1 MGAETLAERYAR
13 LAGEDVR
20 HRRVDVALRSL
31 DIAVSGFFLAL
42 FVPLAVVIAL
52 AIRLELG
59 QPGAVSRRRGSGAT
73 AKCSR

>member
-20 HRRVDVALRSL
+20 HRRVDVALRTL
-31 DIAVSGFFLAL
+31 DIAISGFFLAL

-52 AIRLELG
+52 AIRL
-59 QPGAVSRRRGSGAT
+59 GSG
-73 AKCSR
+73 SPVLYRGPRVGRYGEVF